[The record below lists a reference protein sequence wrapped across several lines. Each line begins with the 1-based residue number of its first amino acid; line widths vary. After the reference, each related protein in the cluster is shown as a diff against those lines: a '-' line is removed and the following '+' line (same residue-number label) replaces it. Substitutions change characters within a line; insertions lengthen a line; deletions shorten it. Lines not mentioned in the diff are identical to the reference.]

1 MCQPQHE
8 KFTQL
13 AVFVRK
19 SLNSW
24 DLTADKIPGVS
35 KKRTVFLIRTIKNT
49 ILFYFTLYRI
59 SLASLI
65 RHCRIHTGL
74 LGCSVLEEFLRYSRE
89 QRVG

>member
-1 MCQPQHE
+1 MTRTQCVQVIISCQ
-8 KFTQL
+8 
-13 AVFVRK
+13 
-19 SLNSW
+19 SLC
-24 DLTADKIPGVS
+24 PVS
-35 KKRTVFLIRTIKNT
+35 EPVIFKRTVFLIRTIKNT